1 MIRTDED
8 DELDRIA
15 RENAMHEV
23 QRLGQEIEGGQ
34 PYYWKAM
41 EVVIYTKRQCPN
53 CTEVKQL
60 LRAKNINYVEMDM
73 ESSPDLPH
81 IFINGKRVDGLA
93 ALQEAIK
100 GATQP

>member
-8 DELDRIA
+8 DEFDRIE
-15 RENAMHEV
+15 RENAMK
-23 QRLGQEIEGGQ
+23 GQ
-34 PYYWKAM
+34 PYYWKPM
-41 EVVIYTKRQCPN
+41 EVVIYTKRLCPN

-100 GATQP
+100 GATQ

>member
-1 MIRTDED
+1 MGSDSFLGDSMIQTDED
-8 DELDRIA
+8 DEFDRIE
-15 RENAMHEV
+15 RENTMK
-23 QRLGQEIEGGQ
+23 GQ
-34 PYYWKAM
+34 PYYWKPM
-41 EVVIYTKRQCPN
+41 EVVIYTKRLCPD

-100 GATQP
+100 GATQ

>member
-8 DELDRIA
+8 DEFDRIA
-15 RENAMHEV
+15 MENN
-23 QRLGQEIEGGQ
+23 LKGQ
-34 PYYWKAM
+34 PYHWKAM

-93 ALQEAIK
+93 GLQEALK
-100 GATQP
+100 

>member
-8 DELDRIA
+8 DEFDRIA
-15 RENAMHEV
+15 MENN
-23 QRLGQEIEGGQ
+23 LKGQ

-41 EVVIYTKRQCPN
+41 EVVIHTKRQCPK

-93 ALQEAIK
+93 GLQEALK
-100 GATQP
+100 

>member
-1 MIRTDED
+1 MSHTDEF
-8 DELDRIA
+8 E
-15 RENAMHEV
+15 RENAMREV
-23 QRLGQEIEGGQ
+23 QRLGQEIEL
-34 PYYWKAM
+34 
-41 EVVIYTKRQCPN
+41 EVVIHTKRQCPK

-93 ALQEAIK
+93 ALQEALK
-100 GATQP
+100 

>member
-8 DELDRIA
+8 DEFDRIA
-15 RENAMHEV
+15 MENN
-23 QRLGQEIEGGQ
+23 LKGQ
-34 PYYWKAM
+34 PYYWSAM
-41 EVVIYTKRQCPN
+41 EVVIHTKRLCPK

-93 ALQEAIK
+93 GLQEALK
-100 GATQP
+100 

>member
-1 MIRTDED
+1 MIHTDED
-8 DELDRIA
+8 DEFDRIA
-15 RENAMHEV
+15 MENN
-23 QRLGQEIEGGQ
+23 LKGQ
-34 PYYWKAM
+34 PYYWSAM
-41 EVVIYTKRQCPN
+41 EVVIHTKRLCPK

-93 ALQEAIK
+93 GLQEALK
-100 GATQP
+100 

>member
-8 DELDRIA
+8 DEFERIA
-15 RENAMHEV
+15 RENTMK
-23 QRLGQEIEGGQ
+23 GQ
-34 PYYWKAM
+34 PYYWSAM
-41 EVVIYTKRQCPN
+41 EVVIHTKRLCPK

-93 ALQEAIK
+93 GLQEALK
-100 GATQP
+100 

>member
-1 MIRTDED
+1 MIHSDED
-8 DELDRIA
+8 DEFERIK
-15 RENAMHEV
+15 RENAMREV

-34 PYYWKAM
+34 PYYWKPM
-41 EVVIYTKRQCPN
+41 EVVIYTKRKCPD

-93 ALQEAIK
+93 GLQEALK
-100 GATQP
+100 

>member
-1 MIRTDED
+1 MGSNPFLGDSMIQTDED
-8 DELDRIA
+8 DEFDRIE
-15 RENAMHEV
+15 RENA
-23 QRLGQEIEGGQ
+23 IKGQ
-34 PYYWKAM
+34 PYYWKPM
-41 EVVIYTKRQCPN
+41 EVVIYTKRLCPN

-100 GATQP
+100 GAKQPC

>member
-1 MIRTDED
+1 MIQTDED
-8 DELDRIA
+8 DEFDRIE
-15 RENAMHEV
+15 RENAMK
-23 QRLGQEIEGGQ
+23 GQ
-34 PYYWKAM
+34 PYYWKPM
-41 EVVIYTKRQCPN
+41 EVVIYTKRLCPN

-73 ESSPDLPH
+73 ESSPDLPR

-100 GATQP
+100 GATQ

>member
-1 MIRTDED
+1 
-8 DELDRIA
+8 
-15 RENAMHEV
+15 
-23 QRLGQEIEGGQ
+23 
-34 PYYWKAM
+34 M
-41 EVVIYTKRQCPN
+41 EVVIYTKRLCPK
-53 CTEVKQL
+53 CTEVKQF
-60 LRAKNINYVEMDM
+60 LRTKNINFVEMDM

>member
-1 MIRTDED
+1 MIHTDED
-8 DELDRIA
+8 DEFDRIA
-15 RENAMHEV
+15 MENN
-23 QRLGQEIEGGQ
+23 LKGQ

-41 EVVIYTKRQCPN
+41 EVVIHTKRQCLN

-93 ALQEAIK
+93 GLQEALK
-100 GATQP
+100 

>member
-8 DELDRIA
+8 DEFDRITM
-15 RENAMHEV
+15 ENNFK
-23 QRLGQEIEGGQ
+23 GQ
-34 PYYWKAM
+34 PYHWKAM
-41 EVVIYTKRQCPN
+41 EVVIYTKRKCPD

-93 ALQEAIK
+93 GLQEALK
-100 GATQP
+100 

>member
-8 DELDRIA
+8 DEFDRIE
-15 RENAMHEV
+15 RENA
-23 QRLGQEIEGGQ
+23 IKGQ
-34 PYYWKAM
+34 PYYWKPM
-41 EVVIYTKRQCPN
+41 EVVIYTKRLCPN

-93 ALQEAIK
+93 GLQEALK
-100 GATQP
+100 

>member
-1 MIRTDED
+1 MICTDED
-8 DELDRIA
+8 DEFERVK
-15 RENAMHEV
+15 RENAMREV

-34 PYYWKAM
+34 PYHWKAM
-41 EVVIYTKRQCPN
+41 EVVIYTKRLCPD

-60 LRAKNINYVEMDM
+60 LRANNINYVEMDL

-93 ALQEAIK
+93 GLQEALK
-100 GATQP
+100 

>member
-8 DELDRIA
+8 DEFDRIA
-15 RENAMHEV
+15 MENN
-23 QRLGQEIEGGQ
+23 LKGQ
-34 PYYWKAM
+34 PYYWSAM
-41 EVVIYTKRQCPN
+41 EVVIHTKRLCPK

-73 ESSPDLPH
+73 EPSPDLPH

-93 ALQEAIK
+93 GLQEALK
-100 GATQP
+100 

>member
-1 MIRTDED
+1 MGSNPFLGGSMIQTDED
-8 DELDRIA
+8 DEFDRIE
-15 RENAMHEV
+15 RENAMK
-23 QRLGQEIEGGQ
+23 GQ
-34 PYYWKAM
+34 PYYWKPM
-41 EVVIYTKRQCPN
+41 EVVIYTKRLCPN

-100 GATQP
+100 GAKQ

>member
-8 DELDRIA
+8 DEFDRIA
-15 RENAMHEV
+15 MENN
-23 QRLGQEIEGGQ
+23 LKGQ

-41 EVVIYTKRQCPN
+41 EVVIHTKRQCPN

-93 ALQEAIK
+93 GLQEALK
-100 GATQP
+100 

>member
-1 MIRTDED
+1 MIRTNED
-8 DELDRIA
+8 DEFDRIA
-15 RENAMHEV
+15 MENN
-23 QRLGQEIEGGQ
+23 LKGQ
-34 PYYWKAM
+34 PYYWSAM
-41 EVVIYTKRQCPN
+41 EVVIHTKRLCPK

-93 ALQEAIK
+93 GLQEALK
-100 GATQP
+100 

>member
-1 MIRTDED
+1 MIQTDED
-8 DELDRIA
+8 DEFDRIE
-15 RENAMHEV
+15 RENTMK
-23 QRLGQEIEGGQ
+23 GQ
-34 PYYWKAM
+34 PYYWKPM
-41 EVVIYTKRQCPN
+41 EVMIYTKRLCPN

-100 GATQP
+100 GAKQ

>member
-1 MIRTDED
+1 MIHTDED
-8 DELDRIA
+8 DEFDRIA
-15 RENAMHEV
+15 MENN
-23 QRLGQEIEGGQ
+23 LKGQ

-41 EVVIYTKRQCPN
+41 EVVIHTKRLCPA

-93 ALQEAIK
+93 GLQEALK
-100 GATQP
+100 

>member
-8 DELDRIA
+8 DEFDRIA
-15 RENAMHEV
+15 MENN
-23 QRLGQEIEGGQ
+23 LKGQ
-34 PYYWKAM
+34 PYYWSAM
-41 EVVIYTKRQCPN
+41 EVVIHTKRLCPK

-60 LRAKNINYVEMDM
+60 LRAKNVNYVEMDM

-93 ALQEAIK
+93 GLQEALK
-100 GATQP
+100 

>member
-1 MIRTDED
+1 MTHTDEF
-8 DELDRIA
+8 E
-15 RENAMHEV
+15 RENAMREV
-23 QRLGQEIEGGQ
+23 QRLGQEIEL
-34 PYYWKAM
+34 K
-41 EVVIYTKRQCPN
+41 VVIHTKRLCPS

-93 ALQEAIK
+93 ALQEALK
-100 GATQP
+100 